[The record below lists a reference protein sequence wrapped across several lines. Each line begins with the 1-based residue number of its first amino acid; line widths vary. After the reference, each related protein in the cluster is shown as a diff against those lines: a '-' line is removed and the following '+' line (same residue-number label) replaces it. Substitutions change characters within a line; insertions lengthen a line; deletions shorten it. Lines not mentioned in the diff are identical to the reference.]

1 MGRRFVVF
9 TVGRDRPGIVAGIS
23 EVLYNLGCNIEDSS
37 MTILKNQFA
46 MILIMEAPENITRE
60 NLEKNLLIPCEK
72 LGLELFVKEVNS
84 EDMIS
89 SPIKTHCLIKVFG
102 EDKTG
107 IVYKVSRYLASKR
120 INIADMRTKLSGGE
134 KKLYVMLIEAEIPE
148 DVDVDTMKKD
158 LEKIA
163 EELDVDLIVEEVP
176 TIHM

>member
-1 MGRRFVVF
+1 VGKRFVVF
-9 TVGRDRPGIVAGIS
+9 TVGRDKPGIVAGIS
-23 EVLYNLGCNIEDSS
+23 EVLYQLGCNIEDSS
-37 MTILKNQFA
+37 MTILRNQFA
-46 MILIMEAPENITRE
+46 MILIVDAPDEVARNK
-60 NLEKNLLIPCEK
+60 LEKSLSIPCER

-84 EDMIS
+84 EDMI
-89 SPIKTHCLIKVFG
+89 PPAVKTHCLIKVFG

-107 IVYKVSRYLASKR
+107 IVYKVSKYLASKR

-148 DVDVDTMKKD
+148 DVDVESMKRE

-163 EELDVDLIVEEVP
+163 EELEVDLIVEEVP